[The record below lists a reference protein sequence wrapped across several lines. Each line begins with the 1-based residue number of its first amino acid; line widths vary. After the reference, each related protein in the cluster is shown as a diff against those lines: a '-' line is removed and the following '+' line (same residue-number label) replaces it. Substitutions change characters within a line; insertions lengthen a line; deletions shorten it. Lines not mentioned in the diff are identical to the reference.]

1 MRIVSTLALGLALAG
16 AGIATQGAAKD
27 PKPAPTK
34 YTPAVQTALVA
45 AQNALKANDAA
56 TAAAKV
62 AEAKQTGLPTDDDK
76 YSTGSIEYQLYKL
89 NKDQAALS
97 DGIDL
102 MLASGKASADLQSQL
117 YVSQGTLAYQNK
129 DYRKAEAALLAAQ
142 KAGSTDAN
150 LIPVLVSSMAN
161 NGETLQALTTL
172 NAAIDQSAAAGKPVS
187 ADWFQQGIS
196 LGYRAKGTP
205 AELAPVNEQTSALTK
220 KWVAAYPTKAN
231 WHDALAIYRDQNHLA
246 TDVQVDVF
254 RLLRA
259 ANAMT
264 ADVDYREYAEDT
276 YLRFPQEAMTALQE
290 GSAKGVV
297 NLAAKNDASEILALV
312 KGKVAGDKG
321 SLPAADKS
329 ARAAANGKAA
339 LFTADAYVGYGS
351 YAPAIELYKLAVTK
365 GQVDL
370 PTVYLHMGWAQALSG
385 DAAGAKASF
394 AQVTGVRKT
403 LADFW
408 VIHLD
413 HATAG

>member
-16 AGIATQGAAKD
+16 AGIATQAPAKD
-27 PKPAPTK
+27 AKPAPAK

-45 AQNALKANDAA
+45 AQNALKANDLA
-56 TAAAKV
+56 TAAAKL
-62 AEAKQTGLPTDDDK
+62 AEAKQGAVTDDDK
-76 YSTGSIEYQLYKL
+76 YSTGSLEYQLYQK
-89 NKDQAALS
+89 NKDQAVLS

-102 MLASGKASADLQSQL
+102 MLASGKAPPELQQQL
-117 YVSQGTLAYQNK
+117 YFNQGTIAYQAK
-129 DYRKAEAALLAAQ
+129 DYRKAEAALQAAQ
-142 KAGSTDAN
+142 KAGSTDPN
-150 LIPVLVSSMAN
+150 LIPVLVSAMAA
-161 NGETLQALTTL
+161 NGETVQALTVL
-172 NAAIDQSAAAGKPVS
+172 NAAVDQSAAAGKPVS

-205 AELAPVNEQTSALTK
+205 AELAPVYEQTAALTK
-220 KWVAAYPTKAN
+220 KWVAAYPTKSN
-231 WHDALAIYRDQNHLA
+231 WHDALAIFRDENHLP
-246 TDVQVDVF
+246 TDVQIDVL

-259 ANAMT
+259 ADAMT
-264 ADVDYREYAEDT
+264 ADADYREYAEDA

-297 NLAAKNDASEILALV
+297 NLSAKNDASEILGVV
-312 KGKVAGDKG
+312 KGKVAADKA
-321 SLPAADKS
+321 SLPTADKS

-351 YAPAIELYKLAVTK
+351 YAQAIELYKLAIAK

-394 AQVTGVRKT
+394 AQVTGQRKT
-403 LADFW
+403 IADFW

-413 HATAG
+413 HPTAG